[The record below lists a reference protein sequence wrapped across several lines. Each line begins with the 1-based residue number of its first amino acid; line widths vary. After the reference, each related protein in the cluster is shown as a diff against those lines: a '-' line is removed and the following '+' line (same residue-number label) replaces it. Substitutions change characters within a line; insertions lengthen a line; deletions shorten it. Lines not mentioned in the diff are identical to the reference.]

1 MYDII
6 NLPWAAPD
14 RSTPDASE
22 VKVDISQGKSSSKLD
37 SPIPLTMA
45 PKNKKILII
54 LKVYVKIKIQ

>member
-6 NLPWAAPD
+6 NLPWAAPE

-22 VKVDISQGKSSSKLD
+22 VKVDINQGKSSSKLD

-45 PKNKKILII
+45 PKKANFK
-54 LKVYVKIKIQ
+54 